1 MLCFGRVKCG
11 GAVTGGGTSEDGRGG
26 LKVVAGGK
34 LGGPAAAGR
43 EAGRTGAQ
51 DSKQLGQ
58 LLRALDL
65 LV

>member
-1 MLCFGRVKCG
+1 M
-11 GAVTGGGTSEDGRGG
+11 GGGTSEDGQGG

-34 LGGPAAAGR
+34 LGRPAAAGR
-43 EAGRTGAQ
+43 ETGKTRAQ

-58 LLRALDL
+58 LLRALHL